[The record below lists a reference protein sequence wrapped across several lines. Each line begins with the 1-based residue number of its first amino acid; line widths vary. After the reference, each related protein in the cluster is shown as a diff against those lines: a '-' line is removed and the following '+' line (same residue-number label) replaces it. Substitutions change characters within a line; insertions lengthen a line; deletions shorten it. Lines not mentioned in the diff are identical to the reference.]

1 MKKHQVVVLA
11 YDQLCT
17 FEFGCAIEIFGL
29 ARPEIKVDWYDF
41 AVCAV
46 ERGPIRA
53 AGGLTFKAPYAMHLL
68 DTADTIIIPGW
79 RDLDATPAPSLLKR
93 LNAAHQRGARICSI
107 CSGVFLLAA
116 TGLLD
121 GKSATTHWKFAA
133 QLGSRYPHIT
143 VEANALYVDVGQI
156 VTSAGS
162 AAGLDMMLHL
172 VRSDFGSKVA
182 NQVAQRLV
190 IAPHRSG
197 GQAQFVSKPVQ
208 QDETGRLT
216 KLMDWIRMHPA
227 EPHTLRSMASR
238 AVMTTR
244 TLQRKFQETTRL
256 TPIEWLVNE
265 RVTISKDL
273 LESSLTAVSEVA
285 LAAGFTSEE
294 SFRRHFRRI
303 VDLSPSTYRRQF
315 SNRPAVFFK

>member
-1 MKKHQVVVLA
+1 MKKHHVVVLA
-11 YDQLCT
+11 YDQLCI

-29 ARPEIKVDWYDF
+29 SRPEIKVDWYDF
-41 AVCAV
+41 TVCAV

-53 AGGLTFKAPYAMHLL
+53 AGELTFKAPYALHLL

-79 RDLDATPAPSLLKR
+79 RDLDTAPASSLLKK
-93 LNAAHQRGARICSI
+93 LNAAHERGTRICSI

-121 GKSATTHWKFAA
+121 GKSATTHWKFAT
-133 QLGSRYPHIT
+133 QLARRYPRIA
-143 VEANALYVDVGQI
+143 VQPNALYVDEGQI

-197 GQAQFVSKPVQ
+197 GQAQFVPQPVQ
-208 QDETGRLT
+208 RDETGRLT

-227 EPHTLRSMASR
+227 EQHTLSSMASR
-238 AVMTTR
+238 AVMTPR

-265 RVTISKDL
+265 RITIAKDM
-273 LESSLTAVSEVA
+273 LEASQADISEVA
-285 LAAGFTSEE
+285 LAAGFASEE
-294 SFRRHFRRI
+294 SFRRHFRRL

-315 SNRPAVFFK
+315 SNREIVF

>member
-1 MKKHQVVVLA
+1 MKKHLVVVLA

-29 ARPEIKVDWYDF
+29 ARPELKVDWYDF
-41 AVCAV
+41 AVSAV
-46 ERGPIRA
+46 ERGSIRA
-53 AGGLTFKAPYAMHLL
+53 AGGLIFKAPYALHLL

-79 RDLDATPAPSLLKR
+79 RDLDAAPAPSLLKR

-121 GKSATTHWKFAA
+121 GKSATTHWKFATQLA
-133 QLGSRYPHIT
+133 QRYPRIA
-143 VEANALYVDVGQI
+143 VQPNALYVDEGQI

-197 GQAQFVSKPVQ
+197 GQTQFVPSPVQ
-208 QDETGRLT
+208 HDETGRLT

-244 TLQRKFQETTRL
+244 TLQRKFQETSGL
-256 TPIEWLVNE
+256 TPIEWLINE
-265 RVTISKDL
+265 RITIAKDL
-273 LESSLTAVSEVA
+273 LETSETSIAEVA
-285 LAAGFTSEE
+285 LSAGFASEE
-294 SFRRHFRRI
+294 SFRRHFRRL

-315 SNRPAVFFK
+315 SNKKAVFFK